1 MFGARC
7 VRKEKTPKA
16 AKSLSPHF
24 QYQTTFNLTEV
35 GGYDAIQAIVWADYG
50 PMDNKAFMGVAQV
63 QVIYKQFLPHFF
75 KQLFKIFFSIPTFDT
90 FFS

>member
-63 QVIYKQFLPHFF
+63 QVIS
-75 KQLFKIFFSIPTFDT
+75 KQLFYSSFPKTIL
-90 FFS
+90 